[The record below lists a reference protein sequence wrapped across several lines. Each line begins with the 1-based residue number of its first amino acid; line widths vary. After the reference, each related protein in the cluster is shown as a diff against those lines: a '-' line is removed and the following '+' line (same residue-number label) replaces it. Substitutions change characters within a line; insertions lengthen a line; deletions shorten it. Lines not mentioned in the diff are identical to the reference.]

1 VTEAVEVVMAAAMVA
16 AATTVRI
23 AGHYGRQDQ
32 REAKK

>member
-1 VTEAVEVVMAAAMVA
+1 VTEVVEVVMA